1 MCVQRFRA
9 GLVSDI
15 TEGRAE
21 VSKAVSG
28 VTHFGRPGRVSQF
41 SKAMSYRPPFY
52 LDHSAPVTGH
62 RMASNTAPRYT
73 VGDLVKL
80 LAPSAK
86 STPPCFATH
95 PVLGDEPASV
105 QQEETN
111 RTAPVR
117 LLRTKSSRRPE

>member
-15 TEGRAE
+15 AEGRAE
-21 VSKAVSG
+21 VSKAIYG
-28 VTHFGRPGRVSQF
+28 VTHCGGPGRVSQF
-41 SKAMSYRPPFY
+41 SKAMSYRPPVY

-80 LAPSAK
+80 LAPSPNHPLLALQP
-86 STPPCFATH
+86 TP
-95 PVLGDEPASV
+95 S
-105 QQEETN
+105 
-111 RTAPVR
+111 
-117 LLRTKSSRRPE
+117 